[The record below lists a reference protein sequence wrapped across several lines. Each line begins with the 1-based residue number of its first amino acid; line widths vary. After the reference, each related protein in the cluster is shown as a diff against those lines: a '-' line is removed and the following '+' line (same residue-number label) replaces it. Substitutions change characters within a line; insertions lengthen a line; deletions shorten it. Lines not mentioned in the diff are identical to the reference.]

1 MFDPLGMFDV
11 FRTYAG
17 DTAYSKLNPVSK
29 FLLFI
34 TFLVLPLISSNI
46 VLQAFS
52 IIAQIPLIIISRSQR
67 RVLRSL
73 RASVLFILILIVLNY
88 VTTGSITFSI
98 SMVMRFSAM
107 IIASAIFM
115 SGSNPAEI
123 GDLLSRLRVPVPIAF
138 SFIIA
143 LRFIPV
149 LADDFM
155 NILASQASRGYEV
168 EKGGLIRR
176 ARSLIPVL
184 IPLIIIAIRRAQQL
198 AEALESKCFGSSN
211 RRTSYITYKF
221 HFPDFISL
229 LYCAFLL
236 IAAVFLTTLPP
247 GLPLLP
253 LR

>member
-1 MFDPLGMFDV
+1 MFDPLGMFEV

-17 DTAYSKLNPVSK
+17 ETSYSRLNPLSK
-29 FLLFI
+29 FLMFI
-34 TFLVLPLISSNI
+34 TFLILPLISSSI
-46 VLQAFS
+46 LLQILS
-52 IIAQIPLIIISRSQR
+52 IIAQIPLVIMSKSQK

-73 RASVLFILILIVLNY
+73 RASSLFILVLIVLNY
-88 VTTGSITFSI
+88 LTTRSLVFSI

-123 GDLLSRLRVPVPIAF
+123 GDLLSKLRIPISISF

-149 LADDFM
+149 LADDLM
-155 NILASQASRGYEV
+155 NIMASQASRGYEV
-168 EKGGLIRR
+168 ERGGMIRR
-176 ARSLIPVL
+176 AKSLIPIL

-198 AEALESKCFGSSN
+198 AEALESRCFGSGV
-211 RRTSYITYKF
+211 RRTSYVVYEF
-221 HFPDFISL
+221 RLSDFLSL
-229 LYCAFLL
+229 IYCALLFMIAAL
-236 IAAVFLTTLPP
+236 IATLPP
-247 GLPLLP
+247 ELPLLP